1 MKIIRGSSGK
11 KDAAEKLM
19 AEFDLTDIQTDA
31 ILELQLYRI
40 SKLEINKIREELAE
54 KQAEAEKIESTL
66 KSTTRMWKL
75 ITGELEE
82 LAKDFADERRS
93 ELGSTKKIVEFDPQ
107 AYIVRENTNVVV
119 TKEGWIKR
127 VGQLS
132 SIARTRVR
140 EGDSVLTVTPG
151 STLDHV
157 AFFCSD
163 GVAYTLPIEQIPIS
177 SGYGEPLAKR
187 ADCRTE

>member
-1 MKIIRGSSGK
+1 
-11 KDAAEKLM
+11 
-19 AEFDLTDIQTDA
+19 
-31 ILELQLYRI
+31 
-40 SKLEINKIREELAE
+40 
-54 KQAEAEKIESTL
+54 
-66 KSTTRMWKL
+66 MWKL

-93 ELGSTKKIVEFDPQ
+93 ELGSTEEIVEFDPQ